1 MAEAEA
7 TIPENSE
14 TITEPETTV
23 EEPQAPQAPEPKRGR
38 GRPAGA
44 KDKAPRI
51 TKPKVRV
58 EPIPQPAEPKPAK
71 AAEPKAKPAPAQSVV
86 SSELTTPVVEQ
97 RHPVADQAACCR
109 SPEPPSP
116 RTLFRQT
123 SAHLLNLRDIMN
135 SQKRASAA
143 ERYTARLH
151 AWPVV

>member
-7 TIPENSE
+7 TIPEQQQAALAAPNSE
-14 TITEPETTV
+14 TITEPETIV
-23 EEPQAPQAPEPKRGR
+23 EEPQAPQVPEPKRGR

-44 KDKAPRI
+44 KDKAPRT

-58 EPIPQPAEPKPAK
+58 EPIPQP
-71 AAEPKAKPAPAQSVV
+71 KAKPAPAQAVV
-86 SSELTTPVVEQ
+86 TSDVTPPVVEQ
-97 RHPVADQAACCR
+97 RPP

-123 SAHLLNLRDIMN
+123 SAHLLNLRDVMN

>member
-14 TITEPETTV
+14 TITEPETKV
-23 EEPQAPQAPEPKRGR
+23 EEPQAPEPQAPEPKRGR

-44 KDKAPRI
+44 KDKAPRT

-58 EPIPQPAEPKPAK
+58 EPIPQPM
-71 AAEPKAKPAPAQSVV
+71 AKPAPAPAVDLSDI
-86 SSELTTPVVEQ
+86 TPPVVEQ
-97 RHPVADQAACCR
+97 RPP

-123 SAHLLNLRDIMN
+123 SAHLLNLRDVMN

>member
-7 TIPENSE
+7 TILENSE
-14 TITEPETTV
+14 TITEPETIV
-23 EEPQAPQAPEPKRGR
+23 EEPQAPEPQAPEPKRGR

-44 KDKAPRI
+44 KDKAPRTI
-51 TKPKVRV
+51 KPKVRV
-58 EPIPQPAEPKPAK
+58 EPIPQP
-71 AAEPKAKPAPAQSVV
+71 KAKPAPAPAGDLPDRSPPAPAPAQAVA
-86 SSELTTPVVEQ
+86 TPPVE
-97 RHPVADQAACCR
+97 RTP

-123 SAHLLNLRDIMN
+123 SAHLLNLRDVMN

>member
-1 MAEAEA
+1 MDEVEA

-14 TITEPETTV
+14 TIEAPPAIESTASQEP
-23 EEPQAPQAPEPKRGR
+23 APEPKRGR
-38 GRPAGA
+38 GRPAGS
-44 KDKAPRI
+44 KDRAPRT

-58 EPIPQPAEPKPAK
+58 EPIPRPEPKV
-71 AAEPKAKPAPAQSVV
+71 KPAPAPAGDLPDRSPPAPAPAQAGDWSDQSPP
-86 SSELTTPVVEQ
+86 PVE
-97 RHPVADQAACCR
+97 RPP

-123 SAHLLNLRDIMN
+123 SAHLLNLRDVMN

>member
-1 MAEAEA
+1 MAEVEA

-14 TITEPETTV
+14 TI
-23 EEPQAPQAPEPKRGR
+23 EEPVVPAPQEVSQEPAPEVKRGR
-38 GRPAGA
+38 GRPAGS
-44 KDKAPRI
+44 KDRAPRT

-58 EPIPQPAEPKPAK
+58 EPIPPREPPAPKRA
-71 AAEPKAKPAPAQSVV
+71 PAPAQEPERPPS
-86 SSELTTPVVEQ
+86 PVEE
-97 RHPVADQAACCR
+97 RPP

-116 RTLFRQT
+116 RTLIRQT

-143 ERYTARLH
+143 ERYTSRLH

>member
-14 TITEPETTV
+14 TITEPVTTV
-23 EEPQAPQAPEPKRGR
+23 EEPQAPEPKRGR

-44 KDKAPRI
+44 KDKAPRT

-58 EPIPQPAEPKPAK
+58 EPIPPKVKPALAPAGDLPDKSPPPKP
-71 AAEPKAKPAPAQSVV
+71 KPAPAQAVDLPDKS
-86 SSELTTPVVEQ
+86 TPPVE
-97 RHPVADQAACCR
+97 RTP

-123 SAHLLNLRDIMN
+123 SAHLLNLRDVMN

-143 ERYTARLH
+143 ERYTASLH